1 MPKNELVFELAEVWH
16 MDIMRR
22 RIEMNCKVVSRS
34 ARSQKLDLGARLN
47 RLRKK
52 AQFGENVPMSF
63 CRG

>member
-34 ARSQKLDLGARLN
+34 PRSQKRDLGEH
-47 RLRKK
+47 
-52 AQFGENVPMSF
+52 G
-63 CRG
+63 